1 MHLLLRVPWCIWRHA
16 AAVAIHVCRL
26 PGPMVLPRLPV
37 LMVLQAPMVFSLH
50 ESVQS
55 ARAAPPRVCNGCC
68 GVRGAKAR
76 RWRGSRQRL
85 LRSSAEIALRGPG
98 HRDESQVIRAVRPLT
113 VCKAPRRKIR
123 ELRGLRVSAAG
134 CSHRTMNRPLATR
147 EKQLIQGRVA
157 SALTTACIS
166 TCASTRFR
174 HRSERRHGH
183 SMHVGRAG
191 HLGDLFLE
199 QGHERAATTGRKRPA
214 RRMGSV

>member
-134 CSHRTMNRPLATR
+134 CSHRTMNRPLATGASRLGTHYRVHLHMRQHALPASQR
-147 EKQLIQGRVA
+147 EASRAFDARWACWALGRP
-157 SALTTACIS
+157 
-166 TCASTRFR
+166 FP
-174 HRSERRHGH
+174 G
-183 SMHVGRAG
+183 AG
-191 HLGDLFLE
+191 
-199 QGHERAATTGRKRPA
+199 T
-214 RRMGSV
+214 